1 MNSAFFLASDKG
13 NNGDLEPCFSI
24 LQIDDWRDIAVPR
37 DFSRNRRVRLLGSN
51 ALVTGFGNEYDA
63 LASNDNN
70 SQSM

>member
-1 MNSAFFLASDKG
+1 MNGVMKRLTTH
-13 NNGDLEPCFSI
+13 LVIPCFLI
-24 LQIDDWRDIAVPR
+24 LQIDDWREIAVPR
-37 DFSRNRRVRLLGSN
+37 NFSRNRRVRLLGSN